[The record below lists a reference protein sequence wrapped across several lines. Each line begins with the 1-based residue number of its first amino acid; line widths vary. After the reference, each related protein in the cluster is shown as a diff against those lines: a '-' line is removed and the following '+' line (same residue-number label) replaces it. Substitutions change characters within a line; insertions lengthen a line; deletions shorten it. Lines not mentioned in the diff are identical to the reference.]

1 MSSLQTLLPTLI
13 RATDWVLNRS
23 QRHSRDSLWSALI
36 EGRTSG
42 PVVDLKETFA
52 SVTPLLIMRD
62 AHLYVGDI
70 VSFLNYERLA
80 EWLVFRAYHIGPEKA
95 LAALDRF
102 LNREPLTTTAI
113 LALARVSVQSPISL
127 GHGVECVPF
136 SPQEFLG
143 LTTISEVGRAE
154 TDVMHI
160 SAGLSVRFQHPVLCE
175 ESDSPERATTHSA
188 AATLYW
194 DALQRAYRALLI
206 MGIVRPQPPA
216 LVGRVLLVSEDLP
229 GTFSP
234 SLSSHVEIDSAWP
247 QLDLTS
253 SEYLEA
259 AALFDA
265 LERLPEDRRDDM
277 LMPLRRLRSAMTET
291 KDFAN
296 AAIDLGIAFES
307 MLVRPEETNEVLYR
321 LSMRGAA
328 ILGTTTAE
336 RISLRKRFAAIYAM
350 RSSAAHRGGVPLR
363 IKGSGGGNSDVLL
376 HDGFRLAALTIK
388 ALLRTGCPDDLDE
401 LLLRLPPSPSA

>member
-1 MSSLQTLLPTLI
+1 MSSLQTLLPALI
-13 RATDWVLNRS
+13 RATDWVHNRS
-23 QRHSRDSLWSALI
+23 QQHSRDSLWSALI
-36 EGRTSG
+36 EGRISG
-42 PVVDLKETFA
+42 PVVDLKESFG

-62 AHLYVGDI
+62 AHLYVGDF

-102 LNREPLTTTAI
+102 LSYEPFTTTAV

-127 GHGVECVPF
+127 GRGVECVPF

-143 LTTISEVGRAE
+143 LTTISEVERAE

-160 SAGLSVRFQHPVLCE
+160 SAGLSVRFEHPVLYE
-175 ESDSPERATTHSA
+175 ASDSTKRATMHSA
-188 AATLYW
+188 AVTPYR
-194 DALQRAYRALLI
+194 DAFQRAYRALLI

-234 SLSSHVEIDSAWP
+234 SLSPHVEIDSAWP
-247 QLDLTS
+247 QLDLTPS
-253 SEYLEA
+253 QYSEA
-259 AALFDA
+259 AALYDA
-265 LERLPEDRRDDM
+265 LERLPEDRRDNM

-291 KDFAN
+291 KDFAD

-307 MLVRPEETNEVLYR
+307 MLVRGDETTEVLYR

-336 RISLRKRFAAIYAM
+336 RVSLRKRLAAIYAM
-350 RSSAAHRGGVPLR
+350 RSTAAHRGGVPLR
-363 IKGSGGGNSDVLL
+363 IKGSGGGDSDALL
-376 HDGFRLAALTIK
+376 CDGFHLAARTIK
-388 ALLRTGCPDDLDE
+388 ALLRSGCPDDLDE
-401 LLLRLPPSPSA
+401 LLLRLPP